1 MSKFGTKRTDIKW
14 TRINLNKDSL
24 IGKKIVVVGGTN
36 GVGRAIALEFISKG
50 AEVIV
55 VGRTFRDQG
64 IERLTFIKADL
75 SEMDK
80 VLLFAKELLAE
91 TLDALIM
98 THGIFPAKERKTNS
112 KGIEID
118 MATSALS
125 RFVILREI
133 ANRIG
138 KNRINKT
145 VKPRV
150 FVWGFPGG
158 KRKIDLDDFNS
169 EISYNWSLAHSNGV
183 VVNES
188 LVIDSA
194 TRFPLVNFYGMNPGI
209 INSNIMSGILGEN
222 SILLKIQKT
231 VVGLFFQS
239 PKQYAKKITPLLVSE
254 DIEKHSGTMFGRNGD
269 PIFSNPI
276 LRNKSYVKQV
286 IEATDNLLNRNKG

>member
-14 TRINLNKDSL
+14 KRINLNENSL
-24 IGKKIVVVGGTN
+24 TGKKIAVIGGTN
-36 GVGRAIALEFISKG
+36 GVGRGIALEFISKG

-55 VGRTFRDQG
+55 VGRTFRDQD
-64 IERLTFIKADL
+64 IEKLTFIQADL

-80 VLLFAKELLAE
+80 VLLFAKELPAE
-91 TLDALIM
+91 NLDALIM

-133 ANRIG
+133 ADRIG
-138 KNRINKT
+138 KNRINQT

-169 EISYNWSLAHSNGV
+169 EINYNWSLAHSNGV
-183 VVNES
+183 VVNET
-188 LVIDSA
+188 LVLDSA

-209 INSNIMSGILGEN
+209 INSNIMSGILGDN

-231 VVGLFFQS
+231 IVGLFFQS
-239 PKQYAKKITPLLVSE
+239 PEQYAKKITPLLVSK
-254 DIEKHSGTMFGRNGD
+254 DIEKYSGIMFGRNGD
-269 PIFSNPI
+269 PILSNSI
-276 LRNKSYVKQV
+276 LLDQSYVNQV
-286 IEATDNLLNRNKG
+286 IEEAEKLIDSNK